1 MDSVRHQLFCHQG
14 YAHTNK
20 RSDVQMAAEGAT
32 TTALMTAQ
40 SQRSF
45 SVFCMQR

>member
-1 MDSVRHQLFCHQG
+1 
-14 YAHTNK
+14 
-20 RSDVQMAAEGAT
+20 MAAEGAT

-45 SVFCMQR
+45 SVFSHAALNRETRVGVPPEIAELKFY